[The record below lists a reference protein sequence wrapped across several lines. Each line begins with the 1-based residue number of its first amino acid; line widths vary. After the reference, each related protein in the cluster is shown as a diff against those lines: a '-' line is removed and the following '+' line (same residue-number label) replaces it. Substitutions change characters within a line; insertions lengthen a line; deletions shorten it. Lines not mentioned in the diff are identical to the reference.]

1 MAKTPLDLSGL
12 LTVKKAH
19 AAPAAEAPSRSA
31 AEEPE
36 DDTGASVPLNFR
48 VPASFRRRFR
58 VFAARND
65 LKLSDLL
72 RLAFEEYE
80 LRHGRAR

>member
-12 LTVKKAH
+12 LTVKKSH
-19 AAPAAEAPSRSA
+19 AAPAADAPPHSA
-31 AEEPE
+31 AEEPDAE
-36 DDTGASVPLNFR
+36 AGVSVPLNFR

-58 VFAARND
+58 VFAARHD

-72 RLAFEEYE
+72 RLAFDEYE
-80 LRHGRAR
+80 IRHRSR

>member
-1 MAKTPLDLSGL
+1 MPPKTPLNLSGL
-12 LTVKKAH
+12 LAVKASPVSPAPGERRGPG
-19 AAPAAEAPSRSA
+19 AAQEL
-31 AEEPE
+31 E
-36 DDTGASVPLNFR
+36 DNIGGATVPLNFR
-48 VPASFRRRFR
+48 VPPAFRRRFR

-80 LRHGRAR
+80 IRHR